1 MLLITRPVA
10 QTKNLESILLA
21 NGIDYAFFPAF
32 EIKKFKPI
40 VIKQKYDVIIFIS
53 VNAVNYAEA
62 YFNKLFIPPYKIFAV
77 GPVTANQL
85 LRKNIEVDYYPKTNA
100 SSQELLKMKECKDL
114 SNKKILIVRGRG
126 GSETL
131 KDNLGTLNQVDYF
144 EVYERIPCEVTSLHN
159 ESIES
164 FMNIPDGVLM
174 ATSHESLTNIIRL
187 IQSISTDLFQ
197 TIQSKNIIVFSERL
211 KLLAKGFGFKNIEV
225 TDNPSD
231 EDLVNLLVNKK

>member
-85 LRKNIEVDYYPKTNA
+85 LRKNIEVDCYPKTNA
-100 SSQELLKMKECKDL
+100 SSQELLKMKEL
-114 SNKKILIVRGRG
+114 
-126 GSETL
+126 
-131 KDNLGTLNQVDYF
+131 
-144 EVYERIPCEVTSLHN
+144 LH
-159 ESIES
+159 
-164 FMNIPDGVLM
+164 
-174 ATSHESLTNIIRL
+174 
-187 IQSISTDLFQ
+187 
-197 TIQSKNIIVFSERL
+197 
-211 KLLAKGFGFKNIEV
+211 
-225 TDNPSD
+225 
-231 EDLVNLLVNKK
+231 